1 MEIAIIV
8 GWVFLILSWIIPLF
22 IKNLLKKRFVG
33 MSLSGLATGIFIG
46 HLLTII
52 F

>member
-8 GWVFLILSWIIPLF
+8 GWVFLILSWIIPPF

-33 MSLSGLATGIFIG
+33 MSLSALGTGIFIG